1 MDLRFFLRSSKLAT
15 IAFAV
20 LFAVCVSA
28 FSVYGQNTLERRR
41 LITQPVDEHTLVKLT
56 GNTRP
61 EARPENDKG
70 PVADDLQ
77 FVHLYLQ
84 MKRAPEVQAA
94 MDALVD
100 KLHDRTAPEYH
111 RWLTAE
117 EIGTRFGPAEEDIET
132 VKAWLESHGF
142 SVNVVYRA
150 NGVLDFSG
158 PASAI
163 REAFHTEIHH
173 LNING
178 EAHIANMSD
187 PQIPA
192 ALAPAIHG
200 IVSLHDFRPHRMV
213 RPRPQYTFTNSAG
226 PVQAVVPDDLYTIYN
241 FSPVLAAGITGAG
254 QTIVTIEDSDL
265 YTADDW
271 YKFRSTFGLTK
282 RFPDGSLKQIH
293 PQPTGSSNAVGSCL
307 DPGANGD
314 DGEATLDVEWASAA
328 APNAAIILAS
338 CADVFPGDSY
348 VTTGWGGFIALQNL
362 LTAPGRPPGIIS
374 NSYGTSE
381 PYSLQS
387 GNVYT
392 SGLYEIAVLQ
402 GISVFVSAGDE
413 GADFSDYL
421 TPAYVGISVN
431 GFASTPYNVAVGGT
445 DFADTYLNEVSTY
458 WSAKNGKYYQ
468 SALSYVPET
477 PWNDSCASQLLNS
490 FYGYPAPYGTN
501 SFCSSAVGGQPY
513 YTEIFAGSGG
523 PSGCAFGTP
532 SITIPTGTTVQAADY
547 AVVSGTCQG
556 YPKPIYQQFVAGNP
570 KDGVRDLPDVSMFA
584 ADGVWGHFYV
594 ACYSDPTYG
603 TPCVGAPSNWSGGG
617 GTSFSSP
624 VMAGVQA
631 LINQATGSY
640 QGNPNY
646 VLYALGTQ
654 QYNLGGNSGCDSTL
668 GNQSSPHCIFH
679 DVTLGDNAVDCT
691 FLIDG
696 GVNYGT
702 FNCYLPSGTYGVLS
716 LSNTSYEPAYP
727 ATPAWDFATGLGSVN
742 AYNLVKN
749 WPGSNLQ

>member
-1 MDLRFFLRSSKLAT
+1 MHLYSTRTSSVV
-15 IAFAV
+15 FAV
-20 LFAVCVSA
+20 LLTLCIPA
-28 FSVYGQNTLERRR
+28 FPVYGQNTLERPR
-41 LITQPVDEHTLVKLT
+41 LITQPVDEHKLVTLA

-117 EIGTRFGPAEEDIET
+117 EIGTQFGPAEEDIET

-173 LNING
+173 LNVNG
-178 EAHIANMSD
+178 EAHIANVSD

-200 IVSLHDFRPHRMV
+200 IVSLHDFRPHPMV

-254 QTIVTIEDSDL
+254 QTIVVIEDSDL
-265 YTADDW
+265 YAASDW
-271 YKFRSTFGLTK
+271 HKFRSTFGLTQ
-282 RFPDGSLKQIH
+282 RFPDASLQQIH
-293 PQPTGSSNAVGSCL
+293 PQPTGSSNAAASCV
-307 DPGANGD
+307 DPGATGD
-314 DGEATLDVEWASAA
+314 DVEAVLDVEWASAA
-328 APNAAIILAS
+328 APNATITLAS
-338 CADVFPGDSY
+338 CADIYPSGY

-381 PYSLQS
+381 PYGLQT

-392 SGLYEIAVLQ
+392 DGLYEIAVLQ
-402 GISVFVSAGDE
+402 GVSVFAAAGDS
-413 GADFSDYL
+413 GADFSDAFDF

-458 WSAKNGKYYQ
+458 WNAKNGQYYQ

-477 PWNDSCASQLLNS
+477 PWNDTCASQLLNA
-490 FYGYPAPYGTN
+490 FYGYSTPYGTN

-523 PSGCAFGTP
+523 PSGCAFGAP
-532 SITIPTGTTVQAADY
+532 SINIPTGTSVQTSDY
-547 AVVSGTCQG
+547 SVVSGTCRG
-556 YPKPIYQQFVAGNP
+556 YPKPTYQQSLAGNP

-594 ACYSDPTYG
+594 ICYSDPTYGG
-603 TPCVGAPSNWSGGG
+603 TPCVGAPSNWSGSG

-631 LINQATGSY
+631 LINQATGTY

-646 VLYALGTQ
+646 VLYALGRQ

-668 GNQSSPHCIFH
+668 GNQSNPRCVFH

-691 FLIDG
+691 FLIDD
-696 GVNYGT
+696 GVNYGK
-702 FNCYLPSGTYGVLS
+702 FNCYLPSGAYGVLS

-727 ATPAWDFATGLGSVN
+727 ATPAWDFTTGLGSVN
-742 AYNLVKN
+742 AYNLVKD
-749 WPGSNLQ
+749 WPGSNLP